1 MNDDFHRDWDNR
13 LRGIAHNWSHKYS
26 WLDEDE
32 AYSELLV
39 WYAKACINYKA
50 SKGSF
55 STFFYYYQY
64 KAFTA
69 LELQWRNDNYM
80 ADWDIDSCF
89 DLEDETAEAA
99 IHHMLVEL
107 DKIHL
112 SEDAKKL
119 LHFIMTTDLTA
130 DKKHKRV
137 GKHTVLDK
145 AYKIMGWSY
154 KRSREA
160 IDTLRVFYGERAV
173 A

>member
-13 LRGIAHNWSHKYS
+13 LRGIAHNWSRKYV
-26 WLDEDE
+26 WLDEEE

-39 WYAKACINYKA
+39 WYAKACLNYNT
-50 SKGSF
+50 SKGTFQS
-55 STFFYYYQY
+55 FFYYYMRKAY
-64 KAFTA
+64 KA
-69 LELQWRNDNYM
+69 LKDLWLNENYM
-80 ADWDIDSCF
+80 ADWDLETCL
-89 DLEDETAEAA
+89 DLEDETAEVAL
-99 IHHMLVEL
+99 HNMLIEL
-107 DKIHL
+107 DKTYL
-112 SEDAKKL
+112 TEDAKKL

-130 DKKHKRV
+130 DKKHNRV

-160 IDTLRVFYGERAV
+160 IDTLSVFYGERAV